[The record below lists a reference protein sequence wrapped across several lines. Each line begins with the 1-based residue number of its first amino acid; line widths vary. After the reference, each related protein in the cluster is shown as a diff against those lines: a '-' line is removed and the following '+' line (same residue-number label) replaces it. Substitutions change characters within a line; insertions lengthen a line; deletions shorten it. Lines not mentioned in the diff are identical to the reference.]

1 MITKGWWAVVCAVL
15 VVAISIQGGMSP
27 AGWSLLNSAIVFGSL
42 SIAAVAVLL
51 GMVLRMQTRQLALQR
66 EELKLQR
73 EQVNRLTRNAA
84 RTASAMA
91 PDKLPADSDPRLF
104 LRPENSLGDSAV
116 VFILKNN
123 GAQIWGVSMYWH
135 HREHAHF
142 IDETYPTLETGEE
155 IIAFVQ
161 RTELPP
167 QFGVIVSYTRRDGSE
182 QEERWSIVVDSA
194 GFDCS
199 YEGKVNGG
207 LMLFPK

>member
-1 MITKGWWAVVCAVL
+1 MISKAWLSVIGAVL
-15 VVAISIQGGMSP
+15 ILAISVQGGVSP
-27 AGWSLLNSAIVFGSL
+27 TGWSLLNAAIVFGSL
-42 SIAAVAVLL
+42 SIAASAILL
-51 GMVLRMQTRQLALQR
+51 AMVLRMQTRQLALQR

-73 EQVNRLTRNAA
+73 EQVNRLTRSAA
-84 RTASAMA
+84 RTASALA
-91 PDKLPADSDPRLF
+91 PEKLPADSDPRLF
-104 LRPENSLGDSAV
+104 LRPENSLGDSAI

-142 IDETYPTLETGEE
+142 IDETHPTLETGEE

-161 RTELPP
+161 RAELPA
-167 QFGVIVSYTRRDGSE
+167 QFGVIVSYTKRDGSE
-182 QEERWSIVVDSA
+182 QEERWSVIVDSA

-199 YEGKVNGG
+199 YEGKVAGG

>member
-1 MITKGWWAVVCAVL
+1 MLSKAWIAGLSAVL
-15 VVAISIQGGMSP
+15 VLLLSAIGGRT
-27 AGWSLLNSAIVFGSL
+27 ADDWSLNAAADVFGNL
-42 SIAAVAVLL
+42 SIGAAAVLL
-51 GMVLRMQTRQLALQR
+51 ALALRSLMRQLALQR

-73 EQVNRLTRNAA
+73 EQLSRLTRSAA
-84 RTASAMA
+84 RTASALA
-91 PDKLPADSDPRLF
+91 PDASTSDQDPRLF
-104 LRPENSLGDSAV
+104 LRPENSLGDSAIV
-116 VFILKNN
+116 LILKNN

-161 RTELPP
+161 RDELPP

-182 QEERWSIVVDSA
+182 QEERWTIMVDSA

-199 YEGKVNGG
+199 YEGKVKGG
-207 LMLFPK
+207 LVLFPK

>member
-1 MITKGWWAVVCAVL
+1 MLSKGWIAIIGMVL
-15 VVAISIQGGMSP
+15 ALAIAIQGGMSP
-27 AGWSLLNSAIVFGSL
+27 SGWSLVNAAIVLGC
-42 SIAAVAVLL
+42 L
-51 GMVLRMQTRQLALQR
+51 GMVATGGLLAMILRTQTRQLALQR

-73 EQVNRLTRNAA
+73 EQVNRLTRSAA
-84 RTASAMA
+84 RTASALA

-104 LRPENSLGDSAV
+104 LRPENSLGDSAIV
-116 VFILKNN
+116 LILKNN

-161 RTELPP
+161 RNELPA
-167 QFGVIVSYTRRDGSE
+167 QFGVIVSYTKRDGSE
-182 QEERWSIVVDSA
+182 QEERWSVIVDSA

>member
-1 MITKGWWAVVCAVL
+1 MLSKGW
-15 VVAISIQGGMSP
+15 VAIIGVVLALAIAIQGGMSP
-27 AGWSLLNSAIVFGSL
+27 GGWSLVNAAIVLGCL
-42 SIAAVAVLL
+42 GVVASAGLL
-51 GMVLRMQTRQLALQR
+51 AMVLRTQTRQLALQR

-73 EQVNRLTRNAA
+73 EQVNRLTRSAA
-84 RTASAMA
+84 RTASALA

-104 LRPENSLGDSAV
+104 LRPENSLGDSAIV
-116 VFILKNN
+116 LILKNN

-161 RTELPP
+161 RSELPS
-167 QFGVIVSYTRRDGSE
+167 QFGVIVSYTKRDGSE
-182 QEERWSIVVDSA
+182 QEERWSVIVDSA